1 MDKDLFPQRDKINP
15 RIYAITDTNPQ
26 YEGLLRTGQTSRSVE
41 KRVKEQY
48 PTARPGNPPYKII
61 LDESA
66 MRPDGTIFT
75 DHDIF
80 KYLRKRK
87 IHNPGGDFYDCDEKT
102 VKAAILAIKNRAEN
116 EDQRTLDFKMR
127 PEQKM
132 AVQKTFNYFNQF
144 NKRKNKDAPRF
155 LWNAK
160 MRFGKTFAAYQLAKK
175 MKWKKILILTFLPAV
190 QSAWK
195 DDLTQH
201 LDFNEWQFFASN
213 DLDEKKIKKNKPLV
227 CFGSFQDYLGK
238 NKSGNIK
245 LKNEWAHEINWDC
258 IILDEYHYGS
268 WSDRAKEIYDT
279 EEKDEYL
286 LQIKSGLKGFTQ
298 ETVPLTTHHYLYLSG
313 TPFRAISSGEFI
325 EEQIFNWTYMDEQN
339 AKSEWTKKDN
349 PYLELPRMVMLTY
362 KLPSK
367 IGDIALKG
375 EFDEFDLNEFFKAKG
390 KDENA
395 KFKYINEVQK
405 WLELIRG
412 SFDQLLYED
421 LKQGSKKPP
430 MPFSDRRLKNRLNH
444 TIWFLP
450 NVSSCYAMANLLKER
465 QNTFYRDFKI
475 VIAAGAKAG
484 IGIKA
489 LPPVLDAMS
498 PSPEQTKTITL
509 TCRKLLTGVSV
520 KPWTGIFMLR
530 NTTSAQTYF
539 QSAFRVQTPWKDEDN
554 ILKEECYVFDFAP
567 NRTLSLVSEYC
578 KLDTNYDSST
588 EKKIDEFLKFLPI
601 LAYDGFQMHEVNAK
615 EVMEIADSGTS
626 STLLAKKW
634 IHDSLIEVDNLTL
647 QRILNDPR
655 ALEAL
660 MKIEGFR
667 DIKNDIETIIN
678 KTDEIKNLKG
688 KSFKNELDKKDK
700 KLLSD
705 AEKEHLSKKE
715 LIKKKLKQFIS
726 RIPIFMYLTDYR
738 EEKLE
743 DVITKLEPSLFK
755 KVTGLT
761 ISDFDV
767 LVGKGVFNESKL
779 NMAIGDFKNYED
791 SSLTYLGIS
800 THKMDKKVGLF
811 NTSIS
816 KKEYEN
822 IFVNKT

>member
-1 MDKDLFPQRDKINP
+1 MDKNLFPQRDKINP
-15 RIYAITDTNPQ
+15 RIYAIIDTNPQ
-26 YEGLLRTGQTSRSVE
+26 YEGLLRIGQTSRTVE

-48 PTARPGNPPYKII
+48 PTERPGNPPYKIV

-66 MRPDGTIFT
+66 MRSDGTIFT

-80 KYLRKRK
+80 RYLRKRK

-127 PEQKM
+127 PEQEM
-132 AVQKTFNYFNQF
+132 AVKKTFDYFTQF
-144 NKRKNKDAPRF
+144 KKNKNTGTPRF

-175 MKWKKILILTFLPAV
+175 IKWKRILILTYLPVV
-190 QSAWK
+190 QNAWK

-201 LDFNEWQFFASN
+201 LDFNEWQFFSSN
-213 DLDEKKIKKNKPLV
+213 DPDQKKINKNKPLV

-238 NKSGNIK
+238 NKTGNIK
-245 LKNEWAHEINWDC
+245 SKNEWVHEINWDC

-268 WSDRAKEIYDT
+268 WNDRTKETYDS
-279 EEKDEYL
+279 EEKEEYSHL
-286 LQIKSGLKGFTQ
+286 VKSGLKNFNQ

-313 TPFRAISSGEFI
+313 TPFRAIASGEFI

-339 AKSEWTKKDN
+339 AKSAWTKKNN

-375 EFDEFDLNEFFKAKG
+375 EFDEFDLNEFFKANG
-390 KDENA
+390 KAEYA
-395 KFKYINEVQK
+395 KFKYLNEVQK

-412 SFDQLLYED
+412 NFNELLYED
-421 LKQGSKKPP
+421 LKQGSSKPP
-430 MPFSDRRLKNRLNH
+430 MPFSDHRLKNRLNH
-444 TIWFLP
+444 TVWFLP
-450 NVSSCYAMANLLKER
+450 SVSSCYAMANLLKER
-465 QNTFYRDFKI
+465 QNTFYSDFKI
-475 VIAAGAKAG
+475 IIAAGAKAG
-484 IGIKA
+484 IGAKA
-489 LPPVLDAMS
+489 LPPVLEAMN
-498 PSPEQTKTITL
+498 PSPEHTKTITL
-509 TCRKLLTGVSV
+509 TCEKLLTGVSV

-530 NTTSAQTYF
+530 NTTSAQRYF
-539 QSAFRVQTPWKDEDN
+539 QSAFRVQTPWRDGDN

-634 IHDSLIEVDNLTL
+634 IHDSLIEVDNITL